1 MTSSSSLP
9 RKGLAALAAAVC
21 VAGVT
26 GLAPAHAA
34 GVREPAADAPWVVSL
49 GDSFI
54 SGEAGRWA
62 GNSNEPENGWSG
74 TDRAYDPETGESD
87 PAKVYGASY
96 EDGCNRSDV
105 AEVHSL
111 TLDVRKLNLACS
123 GATSTAVKLP
133 ENGGKPFKGEPSQA
147 EQLQKAVTGQPV
159 RAVVVSIGGNDLGFS
174 DIIAEC
180 TKQFLKPFGGSPCAP
195 DAEQQVKDRLPGV
208 RTAVVE
214 TLADVRTALKRAGHR
229 DGSYRLV
236 LQSYPSPLPD
246 AARVRYPGEKYDRL
260 TEGGCPFF
268 DKDLTWAHDDLVPQ
282 ISAAVAE
289 AAHEAGAE
297 FLDLSRAFEGREV
310 CSAGTRHADLE
321 HPPSGKTS
329 EWMRFLTTGA
339 GQGQLQESLHPNRYG
354 QQALGTCLGLQLEQ
368 PAGDHR
374 CVNTPGRGPAA
385 MALAASG

>member
-1 MTSSSSLP
+1 MTSSSYS

-26 GLAPAHAA
+26 GFAPARAA
-34 GVREPAADAPWVVSL
+34 DLREPAADAPWVVSL

-54 SGEAGRWA
+54 SGEAGRWS

-74 TDRAYDPETGESD
+74 TDRAYDPETDESY
-87 PAKVYGASY
+87 PEEVYGASY
-96 EDGCNRSDV
+96 ENGCNRSDV
-105 AEVHSL
+105 AEVQSL

-123 GATSTAVKLP
+123 GATSTAIKLP
-133 ENGGKPFKGEPSQA
+133 EHGGEPFKGEPSQA
-147 EQLQKAVTGQPV
+147 LQLQKAVTGQPV

-174 DIIAEC
+174 DIITEC
-180 TKQFLKPFGGSPCAP
+180 TKQFVNPFGGTPCAT
-195 DAEQQVKDRLPGV
+195 DAEQQVKERLPGV

-268 DKDLTWAHDDLVPQ
+268 DEDLTWAHDDLVPQ
-282 ISAAVAE
+282 ISATVAE

-310 CSAGTRHADLE
+310 CAKGTRQADLQ
-321 HPPSGKTS
+321 HPPSGGTS

-339 GQGQLQESLHPNRYG
+339 VQGQLQESLHPDRFG
-354 QQALGTCLGLQLEQ
+354 QQALGTCLSLHLEQ
-368 PAGDHR
+368 PTGDHR
-374 CVNTPGRGPAA
+374 CTNTPGRGPAG
-385 MALAASG
+385 MELAATSG